1 MSQQKSK
8 KTLINWDLVSVNPN
22 NKNWNWKDL
31 FCFWGVNIQSVV
43 GFSLI
48 TSLYLI
54 YEINMAIV
62 FFGTLFG
69 SILVFLFSNLIGK
82 PSQKFGLPFV
92 VLLRSSLGII
102 GAKYFGFLRGLVG
115 IFMFGIQTYFLSKAF
130 GYLIR
135 IIIFSIQPSLLDQEI
150 FLTFLLGLN
159 IIDWLSLII
168 AIIIQTFLFSVGM
181 IFNKKI
187 IRFSAITV
195 YLGMILF
202 FFSVLLSDV
211 KLTTGIFIN
220 NFDYKNFFV
229 VNNLGPLVT
238 VTGTIF
244 AYFSIII
251 LNFGDFSRYVKNE
264 NELKKGNLSLIINL
278 IIFSFFALF
287 IVMGADG
294 FLKENS
300 ENLSRI
306 LTNPTDIIGSFNNLL
321 ITNLVLIFII
331 IASASTNLIAN
342 FIPSQYT
349 LINLFPSSLSLK
361 SSSYIISILGFL
373 IGTFWLIFLSQIG
386 ILSFIDTFGAFFG
399 PLFGIMVIDF
409 YFIKKGDLINKD
421 IYSLDSNG
429 VYYYS
434 GGWHLRGVYALVIGF
449 IFSSSTI
456 WNSNLIF
463 LQSFS
468 WIIGAFV
475 SGLIYYL
482 LVRD

>member
-1 MSQQKSK
+1 
-8 KTLINWDLVSVNPN
+8 
-22 NKNWNWKDL
+22 
-31 FCFWGVNIQSVV
+31 
-43 GFSLI
+43 
-48 TSLYLI
+48 
-54 YEINMAIV
+54 
-62 FFGTLFG
+62 
-69 SILVFLFSNLIGK
+69 
-82 PSQKFGLPFV
+82 
-92 VLLRSSLGII
+92 
-102 GAKYFGFLRGLVG
+102 
-115 IFMFGIQTYFLSKAF
+115 
-130 GYLIR
+130 
-135 IIIFSIQPSLLDQEI
+135 
-150 FLTFLLGLN
+150 
-159 IIDWLSLII
+159 
-168 AIIIQTFLFSVGM
+168 
-181 IFNKKI
+181 
-187 IRFSAITV
+187 
-195 YLGMILF
+195 
-202 FFSVLLSDV
+202 
-211 KLTTGIFIN
+211 
-220 NFDYKNFFV
+220 
-229 VNNLGPLVT
+229 
-238 VTGTIF
+238 
-244 AYFSIII
+244 
-251 LNFGDFSRYVKNE
+251 
-264 NELKKGNLSLIINL
+264 
-278 IIFSFFALF
+278 
-287 IVMGADG
+287 MGADG

-434 GGWHLRGVYALVIGF
+434 GGWHLKGVYALVIGF